1 MITQFQACIKYP
13 LIIEISFHTIQVEGG
28 VKLEPLYVKDIR
40 ILLQGELNKWF
51 RELVCERCH
60 LL

>member
-1 MITQFQACIKYP
+1 MILHLQAYIQDP
-13 LIIEISFHTIQVEGG
+13 LIYEIAFHTLQLEGG
-28 VKLEPLYVKDIR
+28 VKLEPLHVKDIR
-40 ILLQGELNKWF
+40 VMLQGELNKWF